1 MGFRE
6 SSAAAGAGRAG
17 LGDADVRSEAIGLLG
32 GEEED
37 PFGAFDDGSNDGKNR
52 QEREVVFDLERDI
65 GRADKG
71 GPAFEDLQRLGAA
84 DAMVGII
91 GRPELEAGG
100 DVGAD
105 GAAAVDVTLL
115 DAGDFR
121 EVQMDRGQA
130 TRRQAETQAEL
141 RARGQRLS
149 KLSEGHR
156 SGF

>member
-6 SSAAAGAGRAG
+6 SSAATAARRAG
-17 LGDADVRSEAIGLLG
+17 FRNADIRRKAVGLLA

-37 PFGAFDDGSNDGKNR
+37 PFGPFDDGTDHGENR
-52 QEREVVFDLERDI
+52 QEGEVVFDLEGYV

-71 GPAFEDLQRLGAA
+71 GPAFEDLERLGAA
-84 DAMVGII
+84 DAMVGVIR
-91 GRPELEAGG
+91 RPKLQAGG
-100 DVGAD
+100 DIGAD
-105 GAAAVDVTLL
+105 RTAAVDVPLL

-121 EVQMDRGQA
+121 EMQMDRGQA
-130 TRRQAETQAEL
+130 TRRQAETQSEL
-141 RARGQRLS
+141 GARGQSLT